1 MDVSNVEYRPVC
13 HPSAANLC
21 QRGLAIFVGRGR
33 GVGLPFVQREAHY
46 KRFQS
51 HEFVAD
57 YNVFSMSVDR
67 RVRDCLRLQRA
78 SVWSA
83 MTAIIF
89 SQATRGFRGIGRLRR
104 QVRPCGMLVDM
115 VSSCIGRQV
124 KCRRGPVRKFGL
136 WEVLGLGQLLHA
148 FVS

>member
-51 HEFVAD
+51 HEFMAD

-83 MTAIIF
+83 MTAI
-89 SQATRGFRGIGRLRR
+89 SPKQHGASEALVGYGGR
-104 QVRPCGMLVDM
+104 CGRVECSWVWFPVALEGG
-115 VSSCIGRQV
+115 SSADGVQ
-124 KCRRGPVRKFGL
+124 
-136 WEVLGLGQLLHA
+136 LGSSGYGKYLG
-148 FVS
+148 